1 MGVTPEGPSLSDW
14 KGIALAG
21 TAMRPNNA
29 NTVAVSTFRMRVP
42 LHLMRQHIVDEL
54 NVR

>member
-21 TAMRPNNA
+21 AARPNNA

-42 LHLMRQHIVDEL
+42 LDQMRQHIVDEL